1 MFYSVSSAT
10 SSVFKDRGSRFLAFA
25 RHAESA
31 DEAKQ
36 VVEEYRNKYHDARHV
51 CYAFVINKPQRV
63 ERSSDDGEPSGTAGK
78 PILNQILRRELSDI
92 VVVVVR
98 YFGGVLLGTPGL
110 VNAYRT
116 ATEMALEEAEI
127 ISYEDF
133 VNYNL
138 SYPYTQIQA
147 VIAKV
152 QQVGGVLSDEQ
163 YSNENITATA
173 RIPQS
178 AAELFDLWLE
188 KQYEITAKLAQ

>member
-1 MFYSVSSAT
+1 MGT
-10 SSVFKDRGSRFLAFA
+10 SEVVDRKSRFLGEAV
-25 RHAESA
+25 RVYSQEEAEA
-31 DEAKQ
+31 YIAGVRKKH
-36 VVEEYRNKYHDARHV
+36 YDARHH
-51 CYAFVINKPQRV
+51 CFAWIAGEPGTPSEIR
-63 ERSSDDGEPSGTAGK
+63 RSGDDGEPSGTAGK

-178 AAELFDLWLE
+178 AAELFALWLE